1 MSRIMCK
8 KHGRQEAVEFC
19 CHLHETLKKQNFVHQ
34 DHFKKIRISYEDIDP
49 ELNNLEDCSVHYFCN
64 QCIKKYELPID
75 QPILSD
81 ERDSIYKE
89 AFNNMALICIKCL
102 KESIID

>member
-8 KHGRQEAVEFC
+8 KHGRQEVVEFC
-19 CHLHETLKKQNFVHQ
+19 CHLHETIRKQNVVHQ
-34 DHFKKIRISYEDIDP
+34 DDLKKIKISYEDIDP
-49 ELNNLEDCSVHYFCN
+49 ELNSLEDYSVHYFCN
-64 QCIKKYELPID
+64 QCVKKYELPID

-89 AFNNMALICIKCL
+89 AFNSMALICIKCL
-102 KESIID
+102 KESIIS